1 MHTVSPRPQ
10 IARATTLLLALA
22 LISTGCTRRQEIQ
35 ARLADADGLHAGDQ
49 VRVAGVEVGRV
60 SAIGVEG
67 DQAALTLS
75 LDHDLALH
83 AEACVTVEGTPS
95 DRTLRLDPGTS
106 GELHGAIPPC
116 QSNGLLRMML
126 DATDALGMTVG
137 MVFDTARQA
146 QQAGAEPGSPSTL
159 DSEALGQQAGR
170 ELGMAARGAAA
181 GVVEGITGRSA
192 DMGGVRQL
200 GAELG
205 MGAREML
212 EGLGEGLDTPSAS
225 PAPTSPA
232 PTSPAPTSPAPTSP
246 TDNGANTNP

>member
-10 IARATTLLLALA
+10 ISRATTLLLALA

-35 ARLADADGLHAGDQ
+35 ARLADADGLQAGDM

-60 SAIGVEG
+60 SAVGVEG
-67 DQAALTLS
+67 EQAALTLS
-75 LDHDLALH
+75 LDHDLAIH
-83 AEACVTVEGTPS
+83 AEACVSIEGTQS

-126 DATDALGMTVG
+126 DASDALGMAVG
-137 MVFDTARQA
+137 MAFDAARRA
-146 QQAGAEPGSPSTL
+146 QQGGAETGSPSTL

-181 GVVEGITGRSA
+181 GVVEGITGQSA

-212 EGLGEGLDTPSAS
+212 EGLGEGLDTPPAS
-225 PAPTSPA
+225 PAQTSHAPTSPA
-232 PTSPAPTSPAPTSP
+232 PTSPS
-246 TDNGANTNP
+246 DNGANANP